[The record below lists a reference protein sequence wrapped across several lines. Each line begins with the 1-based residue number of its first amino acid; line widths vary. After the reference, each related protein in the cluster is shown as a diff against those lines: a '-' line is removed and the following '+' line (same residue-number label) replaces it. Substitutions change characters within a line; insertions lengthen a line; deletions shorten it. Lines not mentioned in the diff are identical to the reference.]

1 MLTGLSRRQSVLIAL
16 AATAGIILLTG
27 FMIRDQLLIQVMRDR
42 AKHIEEKTGALIS
55 WSDAGFSG
63 ISTVNIKKLAIRPPL
78 GDTLLTAGHI
88 QIGVNPWSLLTLNL
102 RFTDI
107 EVNNPHLNFFREGDN
122 SNYLFLLKSRNDR
135 TAGSDST
142 AGHSGFSEIT
152 DRIFGLLFRSIPE
165 NIRIRGFTASAD
177 INRHFVTIGV
187 SHLNIEDRRFQTSV
201 YVMEDTV
208 ANVWQ
213 LSGIIDPKNRSAGVC
228 LASPGLRPVEIPYLE
243 HRIGLRLAFD
253 SLRMEFTYNP
263 SVSGIAGISG
273 SIRTSDFRINHE
285 KISADDVRLRK
296 AGANFRLRLGKT
308 YAETDST
315 ANLSW
320 NEQSFHLFARYDN
333 SESGRIRVKINE
345 PALDAAVFFASLPDG
360 LFTNLSGISVR
371 GNLAFRLNF
380 DLDTSVPD
388 SLVFDA
394 ALTSDEFGIE
404 RFGAT
409 DFRRIGDEFAYTA
422 YEKGVPV
429 RTFMVGPENP
439 EFRRLEQIPDY
450 LKFAI
455 LTSEDGAFFH
465 HNGFIPD
472 AIRESIITNIKE
484 KRFARGGSTIS
495 MQLVK
500 NVFLNR
506 NKNITRKLEEMLITW
521 LIESQRL
528 LGKERMLEI
537 YLNVIETGPMV
548 YGVNEAARFYFAK
561 DVSKLTLAESI
572 YLASIIPRPKAF
584 RYSFDQN
591 GELREHLKAYYEL
604 VSSKMLKKE
613 WITQEEYDRLVPAI
627 DLKGPAREL
636 VVVTDTIPAGEMEE
650 PEEF

>member
-1 MLTGLSRRQSVLIAL
+1 MHTGLSRRQSVLIAL
-16 AATAGIILLTG
+16 AATATIILLTG
-27 FMIRDQLLIQVMRDR
+27 FLIRDQLLNQVLRDR
-42 AKHIEEKTGALIS
+42 AKRITEETGAIIS

-63 ISTVNIKKLAIRPPL
+63 ISSVNIKKLAICPPK
-78 GDTLLTAGHI
+78 GDTLLTAGQI
-88 QIGVNPWSLLTLNL
+88 QIGVNPWSLLSLNL

-107 EVNNPHLNFFREGDN
+107 EVNDPHLNFFRDGDN
-122 SNYLFLLKSRNDR
+122 SNYLFLLRSSEGKPAV
-135 TAGSDST
+135 TDST
-142 AGHSGFSEIT
+142 SGRTGFSELT
-152 DRIFGLLFRSIPE
+152 DRIFRLLFRSIPE
-165 NIRIRGFTASAD
+165 NLRIRGFTASAN
-177 INRHFVTIGV
+177 INRHFVTFIV
-187 SHLNIEDRRFQTSV
+187 SDLNIEDRGFQTSV

-208 ANVWQ
+208 ANVWR
-213 LSGIIDPKNRSAGVC
+213 LSGIIDPRNRRAGVC
-228 LASPGLRPVEIPYLE
+228 LASSGLRPVDIPYLE
-243 HRIGLRLAFD
+243 YRLGLRMAFD
-253 SLRMEFTYNP
+253 SLRMEFTYSP

-273 SIRTSDFRINHE
+273 SIRTSDFRIKHE
-285 KISADDVRLRK
+285 KISAGDVLLRK
-296 AGANFRLRLGKT
+296 AGADFRLKLGKT
-308 YAETDST
+308 FAEIDST
-315 ANLSW
+315 TNLSW
-320 NEQSFHLFARYDN
+320 NEQSFHLFVRYDN
-333 SESGRIRVKINE
+333 SESEKICVKINE
-345 PALDAAVFFASLPDG
+345 PALDAAVFFAALPDG
-360 LFTNLSGISVR
+360 LFTNLSGIGVR

-394 ALTSDEFGIE
+394 ALTSGNFGIE

-422 YEKGVPV
+422 YEKGMPV

-495 MQLVK
+495 MQLAK

-521 LIESQRL
+521 LIESQQL
-528 LGKERMLEI
+528 VSKERMFEV
-537 YLNVIETGPMV
+537 YLNIIETGPMV
-548 YGVNEAARFYFAK
+548 YGVNEAARFYFSK

-584 RYSFDQN
+584 RYSFGQN
-591 GELREHLKAYYEL
+591 GELREHMKAYYEL

-613 WITQEEYDRLVPAI
+613 WITQEDYDRLVPNI
-627 DLKGPAREL
+627 ELKGPAREL
-636 VVVTDTIPAGEMEE
+636 VVVTDTIPAKA
-650 PEEF
+650 EEF